1 MMMIMMMMMMFAWG
15 LTALSAQPRSP
26 HGALPLHGQ
35 YYVTVPSVLQ
45 PVCSS
50 LLFVRRVWG
59 HFYRQ
64 KGRRN
69 IRYDG
74 NIYRSRVQRLF
85 GPKSIAT
92 VKRERISE
100 RVQRPVSKL

>member
-1 MMMIMMMMMMFAWG
+1 MMMIMMMMFAWG

-35 YYVTVPSVLQ
+35 YYITVPSVLQ

-74 NIYRSRVQRLF
+74 NIIIPLTRATTFRSQKHSDSQT
-85 GPKSIAT
+85 GKN
-92 VKRERISE
+92 
-100 RVQRPVSKL
+100 